1 MLLSFEFLGESHH
14 WVDCFLDVDSKSHLG
29 FIFAFVCII
38 LHIVFEYLLNRDV
51 PNDKKLF

>member
-1 MLLSFEFLGESHH
+1 MLLSFEFLGESHD
-14 WVDCFLDVDSKSHLG
+14 WVDCFLDADSKSHLG